1 MLSSLSV
8 LSERIEDLLL
18 TSEAIR
24 KVAEKYAK
32 YENFF
37 YLGRSLELPIAME
50 GSLKL
55 KELTYIHSEAYS
67 SGELKHGSIALIEE
81 DFPTI
86 IVNG

>member
-1 MLSSLSV
+1 MISSLSV

-32 YENFF
+32 YANFF